1 MNWFLLD
8 MPLAAVFFGACVGIL
23 LWLTFKHPDNR
34 PSFSVA
40 GAYLDAKAAL
50 ARAEQ
55 PEPAL
60 AERDL
65 QLCQSR

>member
-40 GAYLDAKAAL
+40 DAYLDARAAL

-55 PEPAL
+55 PELAL
-60 AERDL
+60 AGRDL
-65 QLCQSR
+65 QLCQSK